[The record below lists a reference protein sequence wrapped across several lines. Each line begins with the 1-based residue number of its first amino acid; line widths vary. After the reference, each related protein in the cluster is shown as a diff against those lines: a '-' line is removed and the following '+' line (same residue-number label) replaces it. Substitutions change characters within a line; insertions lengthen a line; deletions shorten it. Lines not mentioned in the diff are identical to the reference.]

1 MTGEL
6 EIIHGM
12 QSLLVDENLRNLAI
26 FASRYLVFLF
36 IPLIAGLGYVRKKQ
50 VPLKLSLYDA
60 GWSAL
65 AALVVANTLGQMI
78 GRLRP
83 YEVSAEIVRL
93 IPPPL
98 TAHAFPSGHTA
109 VAFACAAALTYGRP
123 GWGLIAMIAAA
134 CVGLGRVFVGVHYPS
149 DIVAGAVLG
158 IVCASIVRLIR
169 TSNATRKPV
178 KAEAR

>member
-12 QSLLVDENLRNLAI
+12 QSLLANDALRTTAI
-26 FASRYLVFLF
+26 FASRWLVFLF
-36 IPLIAGLGYVRKKQ
+36 IPVIAGLGYVRKKQ

-65 AALVVANTLGQMI
+65 AALIVANTLGQLI

-83 YEVSAEIVRL
+83 YEVSMEIVRL

-98 TAHAFPSGHTA
+98 TAHAFPSGHTS
-109 VAFACAAALTYGRP
+109 VAFACAAALTY
-123 GWGLIAMIAAA
+123 
-134 CVGLGRVFVGVHYPS
+134 
-149 DIVAGAVLG
+149 
-158 IVCASIVRLIR
+158 
-169 TSNATRKPV
+169 
-178 KAEAR
+178 

>member
-12 QSLLVDENLRNLAI
+12 QSLLVNDTWRGMAV

-36 IPLIAGLGYVRKKQ
+36 IPVIAGLGYVRRKQ
-50 VPLKLSLYDA
+50 APLKLALFDA
-60 GWSAL
+60 GWAALSAL
-65 AALVVANTLGQMI
+65 IVANTLGQMI

-83 YEVSAEIVRL
+83 YEASVEIVRL

-98 TAHAFPSGHTA
+98 TSHAFPSGHTS

-123 GWGLIAMIAAA
+123 GWGLVALGAAVV
-134 CVGLGRVFVGVHYPS
+134 VGLGRVFVGVHYPS
-149 DIVAGAVLG
+149 DVLAGAVLG
-158 IVCASIVRLIR
+158 VVCASAVRLIR
-169 TSNATRKPV
+169 TVQAKRKS
-178 KAEAR
+178 KA

>member
-12 QSLLVDENLRNLAI
+12 QSLLVDDNLRNLAV

-36 IPLIAGLGYVRKKQ
+36 IPVIAGLGYVRKKL
-50 VPLKLSLYDA
+50 VPLKQSLYDA

-65 AALVVANTLGQMI
+65 TALIVANTIGQFV
-78 GRLRP
+78 GRSRP
-83 YEVSAEIVRL
+83 YEATAEILRL

-123 GWGLIAMIAAA
+123 GWGLVALAAA
-134 CVGLGRVFVGVHYPS
+134 TAVGLGRVFVGVHYPS
-149 DIVAGAVLG
+149 DVIVGALLG
-158 IVCASIVRLIR
+158 IACASVVRLIR
-169 TSNATRKPV
+169 VSNATK
-178 KAEAR
+178 KAKVETR

>member
-12 QSLLVDENLRNLAI
+12 QSLLVDDNLRNLAV

-36 IPLIAGLGYVRKKQ
+36 IPVIAGLGYVRKKL
-50 VPLKLSLYDA
+50 VPLKQSLYDA

-65 AALVVANTLGQMI
+65 AALIVANTIGQMV

-83 YEVSAEIVRL
+83 YEASAEILRL

-123 GWGLIAMIAAA
+123 GWGLVALAGATA
-134 CVGLGRVFVGVHYPS
+134 VGLGRIFVGVHYPS
-149 DIVAGAVLG
+149 DVIVGAALG

-169 TSNATRKPV
+169 VSNATK
-178 KAEAR
+178 KAKVETR